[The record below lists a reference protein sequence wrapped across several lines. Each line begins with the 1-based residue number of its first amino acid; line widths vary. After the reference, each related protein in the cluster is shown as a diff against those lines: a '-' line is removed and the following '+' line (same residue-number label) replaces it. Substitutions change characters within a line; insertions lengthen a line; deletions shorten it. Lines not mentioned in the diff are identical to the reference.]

1 MKDTITTKIIPKT
14 HKSVLLFLLFTFFL
28 GFFIF
33 IALLEG
39 FRIDRLTYGG
49 IKVEKLYLKWDKA
62 LHIKAEKLDLTHLI
76 SEDTPLTLKPL
87 SKLPKTIS
95 FIESWVNSIHIDVVQ
110 YKKFKASIDYQ
121 KGSTGKVT
129 ILENTKRYGGTFD
142 LNSSEFRFTLPYYAH
157 HDANIST
164 NLSIDLSHQNL
175 HSIISLKLPQTPL
188 ITFAFIG
195 NQDTLYFKGKVHD
208 SLTTVKPLVD
218 FFDLDPDVKPWV
230 VAYAKATSID
240 VNHIS
245 GTFHYDK
252 PEKLVKNL
260 RVYATVMGGEY
271 TFAKGF
277 DPIRTSKIDLSF
289 MDGKLHILPKNG
301 TFYTLPTEQSYLII
315 DFTTPNI
322 MLDAY
327 IKTQHGKLNDPITSL
342 LAFYDIHLPI
352 KQISGECAVDL
363 HLAINLHSFDTTAK
377 GVFSPTPS
385 EILLDKILLKTE
397 GGIVNVDG
405 NHVTFENFTAHYG
418 NNIADAKV
426 AGEYDTSTERGI
438 VTINAYAIS
447 LIKNLTL
454 FNPLEPLRV
463 TYIIAPDGD
472 SLQVQKSHWNLFG
485 EKLIINPF
493 IAPFDYHR
501 AYCSLPS
508 VPFKLSNRVKGSI
521 NTIFDGTKKQSH
533 AKVRLHEFKLGEVEL
548 HNAPFDIDVQ
558 YMNETATFKVTN
570 ISAWSIHKL
579 PLLISP
585 FTTTLTDDLI
595 TFEQIETVL
604 GDLLKGSFSGSYR
617 IENNQ
622 GTVRLSNMV
631 PLSPKVV
638 PIIDK
643 KESLELFL
651 NAKNDDIQIDA
662 PALNAHFST
671 ISKGWKIRLD
681 DISLL
686 SKKSP
691 ILRHYHINN
700 GYLNLYYTG
709 EASRYQ
715 FNGEIDYLYP
725 LMLINDNPIS
735 HYRFSGSHQNNLTTI
750 RVNDRL
756 TINHTPE
763 NIYIRAKNTGLNIPI
778 LFKFLSAHK
787 EENPH
792 LEKTEPSPPIT
803 IHATNS
809 YLHLMK
815 GRKIITDTL
824 DATLVDD
831 NFDASLHHMNG
842 SANLKIRHDLFSID
856 GKGFNDKFMEHLFA
870 LSDFNG
876 GTFSF
881 QAKGQSD
888 SFDGLMRVENTLL
901 KDYKVL
907 NNVLAFINTVPSLAT
922 FSLPNYNSKGLPLE
936 EGYAHFVFK
945 KGVVSVDN
953 FTLNS
958 PEMKI
963 MGSGHADLN
972 TQKIEGSLTLKTD
985 LGSSLGKIP
994 MVGYILLGDDGSL
1007 STTLTL
1013 SGKLDNPK
1021 VDTSIAKEIVTAP
1034 FNILKRTLVYPF
1046 LWMMDDKK
1054 KK

>member
-39 FRIDRLTYGG
+39 FRIDHLTYGG

-62 LHIKAEKLDLTHLI
+62 LHIQAEKLDFTHLD
-76 SEDTPLTLKPL
+76 SDDTPLTLKPL

-95 FIESWVNSIHIDVVQ
+95 FIESWIDTIYIDIIQ
-110 YKKFKASIDYQ
+110 YKNFKASIRYQ
-121 KGSTGKVT
+121 KGDTGKVT
-129 ILENTKRYGGTFD
+129 ILENRQQYAGSFE
-142 LNSSEFRFTLPYYAH
+142 LNSTDFHFTLPNYTY

-164 NLSIDLSHQNL
+164 HLSINLSQQNL
-175 HSIISLKLPQTPL
+175 HSDITLKLPQTPL
-188 ITFAFIG
+188 ITLSFIG
-195 NQDTLYFKGKVHD
+195 DNDTLRFNAKTET
-208 SLTTVKPLVD
+208 SLNTVKPLVN
-218 FFDLDPDVKPWV
+218 FFDLDPEVKPWIV
-230 VAYAKATSID
+230 DYAKAASID
-240 VNHIS
+240 LHHMR

-252 PEKLVKNL
+252 PEELVKNL
-260 RVYATVMGGEY
+260 YAHGTLTRGEY

-277 DPIRTSKIDLSF
+277 EPIRTSSIDLTF
-289 MDGKLHILPKNG
+289 TQGKLKILPKNG
-301 TFYTLPTEQSYLII
+301 TFYTLPTDQSHVII
-315 DFTTPNI
+315 DFTTQNT

-352 KQISGECAVDL
+352 KQINGECAVDL
-363 HLAINLHSFDTTAK
+363 HLAINLNSLDTTVK
-377 GVFSPTPS
+377 GIFSPTPS

-397 GGIVNVDG
+397 GGSVNVNR

-418 NNIADAKV
+418 NNVAHANV
-426 AGEYDTSTERGI
+426 AGEYDATTERGI
-438 VTINAYAIS
+438 VSINAFAIS
-447 LIKNLTL
+447 PNKNLTL
-454 FNPLEPLRV
+454 FNPLDPLRL
-463 TYIIAPDGD
+463 TYIIAPNGD
-472 SLQVQKSHWNLFG
+472 SLQVQKSNWNLFG
-485 EKLIINPF
+485 EKLSIDSFN
-493 IAPFDYHR
+493 APFDYHR
-501 AYCSLPS
+501 AYCSINSL
-508 VPFKLSNRVKGSI
+508 PFKLSNHVKGSI
-521 NTIFDGTKKQSH
+521 NAIFDGTKKQTN
-533 AKVRLHEFKLGEVEL
+533 AKVRLHEFKLGDVEL
-548 HNAPFDIDVQ
+548 HNAPFDVDVH
-558 YMNETATFKVTN
+558 YMNETATFNVN
-570 ISAWSIHKL
+570 NASAWSVHEL

-585 FTTTLTDDLI
+585 FSTILTNDLI

-604 GDLLKGSFSGSYR
+604 GDLFKGNFSGSYR
-617 IENNQ
+617 IDNDQ
-622 GTVRLSNMV
+622 GSVRLSNMV
-631 PLSPKVV
+631 PLSPKMV

-643 KESLELFL
+643 KESLELLL
-651 NAKNDDIQIDA
+651 NAKNNDIQIDA
-662 PALNAHFST
+662 PALKAHFST
-671 ISKGWKIRLD
+671 ILKGWKIRLD

-691 ILRHYHINN
+691 ILRRYHINN

-725 LMLINDNPIS
+725 LMLINDTPIS
-735 HYRFSGSHQNNLTTI
+735 HYRFSGSHQNNLSTI

-756 TINHTPE
+756 TIHQTPE
-763 NIYIRAKNTGLNIPI
+763 NIYIRANNTGLNMPV

-787 EENPH
+787 EENRNV
-792 LEKTEPSPPIT
+792 EKTDSSPPIK

-809 YLHLMK
+809 YLYLMK
-815 GRKIITDTL
+815 GRKIVTDTL
-824 DATLVDD
+824 DAILVDD
-831 NFDASLHHMNG
+831 NFDASLKHMNG

-856 GKGFNDKFMEHLFA
+856 GKDFNDKFMEHLFA
-870 LSDFNG
+870 LSDFSG
-876 GTFSF
+876 GSFSF
-881 QAKGQSD
+881 AANGKTD
-888 SFDGLMRVENTLL
+888 SFDGLMRVENTIL

-907 NNVLAFINTVPSLAT
+907 NNVLAFVNTVPSLTT

-936 EGYAHFVFK
+936 EGYAHFVYK

-963 MGSGHADLN
+963 MGSGRADFNADL
-972 TQKIEGSLTLKTD
+972 IEGSLTLKTD
-985 LGSSLGKIP
+985 LGSTLGKIP

-1007 STTLTL
+1007 STTLTI
-1013 SGKLDNPK
+1013 SGKLDDPK

-1054 KK
+1054 K